1 MHYAFILLLHFYA
14 DHPIINTALSKQY
27 FICTLEK
34 GGITMNYPEID
45 SSKLSEV
52 MKIIEAAASLMEE
65 KDCDSDA
72 EAAKELD
79 TLQKQLCEITGN
91 ENLCIRDYNAYWS
104 YTSLETVAYSALFQ
118 PPAKTGMTDAQIT
131 ELIQRIYKLDFDVP
145 GKELEA
151 VSEYFLEV
159 LAVETGLHN
168 VSDYI
173 YCPNEIG
180 LDLHA
185 DLEEITA
192 RILADS
198 KS

>member
-1 MHYAFILLLHFYA
+1 MY
-14 DHPIINTALSKQY
+14 
-27 FICTLEK
+27 
-34 GGITMNYPEID
+34 
-45 SSKLSEV
+45 
-52 MKIIEAAASLMEE
+52 
-65 KDCDSDA
+65 CDSDMIYIA
-72 EAAKELD
+72 RGQMELVKGE
-79 TLQKQLCEITGN
+79 LPVQAN
-91 ENLCIRDYNAYWS
+91 E
-104 YTSLETVAYSALFQ
+104 V
-118 PPAKTGMTDAQIT
+118 
-131 ELIQRIYKLDFDVP
+131 
-145 GKELEA
+145 A

-173 YCPNEIG
+173 YWPNEIG